1 MTKLWRS
8 GLPDME
14 HTLATSLN
22 QVISGKRRSKKIVRL
37 SPWLY
42 LASLPKIDPCLVSIA
57 ALASRL
63 IDQVEGAFT
72 SIINAPNN
80 DGREV
85 TLTQWFRGACD
96 CPELFEGERV
106 ETDAA
111 FNILIGDTFDMLINR
126 ISDWHLKLTRI
137 HLDTLDIIDGKF
149 KVEPPIEIQ
158 QATQAFALTRKRRAA
173 LTDMLYHSMRNPAYS
188 AAN

>member
-1 MTKLWRS
+1 
-8 GLPDME
+8 ME
-14 HTLATSLN
+14 YNSLALVN
-22 QVISGKRRSKKIVRL
+22 QPFSVKRRSKKIVRV

-42 LASLPKIDPCLVSIA
+42 LASLPKIDPRLVSIA

-72 SIINAPNN
+72 SIINAPSN

-85 TLTQWFRGACD
+85 ALTQWFRGARD
-96 CPELFEGERV
+96 CPKFFKGERV

-111 FNILIGDTFDMLINR
+111 FNILIGDTFNMLINR

-137 HLDTLDIIDGKF
+137 HIPTLDIIDGKF

-158 QATQAFALTRKRRAA
+158 QALRAFALTRERRAA
-173 LTDMLYHSMRNPAYS
+173 LTDMLYHSNAQS
-188 AAN
+188 SIFDC